1 MRIVPALLASTT
13 LFAASQASA
22 IEVAASIKP
31 VHSLVSAVME
41 GVGTPSLIVSST
53 GSEHA
58 YSLKPSEA
66 QALDSANVVFFVG
79 HGMETFL
86 EKPLETLAAD
96 AKVVALEDLSGIE
109 KLPFRE
115 GGPFEAHKHEEHE
128 HEEHEGEDHAH
139 AHDADEHAD
148 HAFDLHFW
156 LDPVNAKAITDG
168 IADALAEAD
177 PANAERYRA
186 NAEAY
191 GQRLDELTTELTA
204 TLAPVKGKP
213 FIVFHD
219 AYQYFETRFGLT
231 AAGSITVNPEVA
243 PGAQRVGE
251 IQAKVREL
259 GVTCVFSEPQFEPKL
274 VDTVIEGSGARTGV
288 LDPLGS
294 ALADGP
300 DLYPQ
305 LLRDLANSLKSC
317 LSQES

>member
-1 MRIVPALLASTT
+1 MRIIPALLASTALLAT
-13 LFAASQASA
+13 SPAGA

-31 VHSLVSAVME
+31 VHSLVSAVMD

-66 QALDSANVVFFVG
+66 QALDSADVVFFVG

-96 AKVVALEDLSGIE
+96 AKVVALEDLPGIE

-115 GGPFEAHKHEEHE
+115 GGPFEAHAHDEHDG
-128 HEEHEGEDHAH
+128 HAHDGGDHAHEGEAH
-139 AHDADEHAD
+139 EHAEGE
-148 HAFDLHFW
+148 FDLHFW
-156 LDPVNAKAITDG
+156 LDPVNAKAITAG
-168 IADALAEAD
+168 IASTLAEAD
-177 PANAERYRA
+177 PDNAARYRA

-191 GQRLDELTTELTA
+191 GKRLDELTTELTA

-219 AYQYFETRFGLT
+219 AYQYFEKRFGLA

-259 GVTCVFSEPQFEPKL
+259 GVGCVFSEPQFEPKL

-288 LDPLGS
+288 IDPLGS
-294 ALADGP
+294 TLADGP
-300 DLYPQ
+300 ELYPQ
-305 LLRDLANSLKSC
+305 LIRDLANSLKSC